1 MKSEF
6 EMLRVSDMVHKKV
19 YALRFLRK
27 IYGCRTE
34 KCSLKICFLKL
45 PF

>member
-19 YALRFLRK
+19 YALRFLQVK
-27 IYGCRTE
+27 FMDVG
-34 KCSLKICFLKL
+34 LKNVL
-45 PF
+45 